1 MLNAEPRWPFLSLVR
16 QPRPRANLFRLRR
29 TAVDAMST
37 HLTVVE
43 SSRAIVQGSLARSR
57 RSRAPSSPR
66 RGVTRCALSAKK
78 SLAPPSSKNGS
89 ARVSDRGSPAGS
101 PAPAWGHDSTTYVFL
116 GAVCVTSLAA
126 ATATAVTVAVPL
138 MRSLTRLS
146 DSVDAAARAAE
157 KAAIEMEDL
166 AKITKVELPTA
177 LDAMEDSAEE
187 VEILATE
194 MREALARL
202 DASEWAENFLSE
214 WTSKIKDPAKDFANL
229 GDDASEY
236 VRRLSLELGL
246 VMQSVGAY
254 LDDGTFDEAT
264 RNLTADE
271 KAQRRESITSAIDS
285 AKALTTQVNTI
296 TRGGA
301 KGRDLADIVSKF
313 ALASQEVSTAM
324 ARVFDP
330 IDVSKRSRDE

>member
-1 MLNAEPRWPFLSLVR
+1 M
-16 QPRPRANLFRLRR
+16 
-29 TAVDAMST
+29 
-37 HLTVVE
+37 
-43 SSRAIVQGSLARSR
+43 
-57 RSRAPSSPR
+57 
-66 RGVTRCALSAKK
+66 
-78 SLAPPSSKNGS
+78 
-89 ARVSDRGSPAGS
+89 
-101 PAPAWGHDSTTYVFL
+101 
-116 GAVCVTSLAA
+116 TSLAA

-187 VEILATE
+187 VEILAAE

-202 DASEWAENFLSE
+202 DATEWAENFLSE

-285 AKALTTQVNTI
+285 AKALTTQVNKVTQ
-296 TRGGA
+296 GGA

-324 ARVFDP
+324 ARVFEP

>member
-1 MLNAEPRWPFLSLVR
+1 MVSQR
-16 QPRPRANLFRLRR
+16 RPRAHLFTLTR
-29 TAVDAMST
+29 TAVDPMST

-43 SSRAIVQGSLARSR
+43 SSRAIIHAPRARSR
-57 RSRAPSSPR
+57 RSPR
-66 RGVTRCALSAKK
+66 RGVARCALSAKK
-78 SLAPPSSKNGS
+78 SLAPPSPKNGS
-89 ARVSDRGSPAGS
+89 ARVSDRGSS
-101 PAPAWGHDSTTYVFL
+101 PNGPAWGHDSTTYVFL

-187 VEILATE
+187 VEILAAE

-202 DASEWAENFLSE
+202 DATEWAENFLSE

-285 AKALTTQVNTI
+285 AKALTTQVNKVTQ
-296 TRGGA
+296 GGA

-324 ARVFDP
+324 ARVFEP

>member
-1 MLNAEPRWPFLSLVR
+1 
-16 QPRPRANLFRLRR
+16 
-29 TAVDAMST
+29 MST

-43 SSRAIVQGSLARSR
+43 LSRAIIHAPPARSR
-57 RSRAPSSPR
+57 RSPR
-66 RGVTRCALSAKK
+66 RGVARCALSAKK
-78 SLAPPSSKNGS
+78 SLAPPSPKNGS
-89 ARVSDRGSPAGS
+89 ARVSDRGSS
-101 PAPAWGHDSTTYVFL
+101 PNGPAWGHDSTTTYVFL

-146 DSVDAAARAAE
+146 DSVEAAARAAE

-187 VEILATE
+187 VEILAAE

-202 DASEWAENFLSE
+202 DATEWAENFLSD

-285 AKALTTQVNTI
+285 AKALTTQVNKVTQ
-296 TRGGA
+296 GGA

-324 ARVFDP
+324 ARVFEP